1 MSMFEKSP
9 KSSSDV
15 LGKTNRIVE
24 GTVIKGNI
32 VSQTDFRMDGELI
45 GNFESNAKIVIGPA
59 GVIIGELI
67 CKNADIEGKF
77 EGKIKVAELL
87 TVKSTA
93 IINGEVSTAKLAV
106 EPGAEFAASC
116 TMINTVKNLPAHEA
130 RPQLTHEKR

>member
-1 MSMFEKSP
+1 MFEKSP
-9 KSSSDV
+9 KASADS
-15 LGKTNRIVE
+15 LGKTSRIVE
-24 GTVIKGNI
+24 GTVIRGNI

-59 GVIIGELI
+59 GIIVGELI

-87 TVKSTA
+87 TVKSKA
-93 IINGEVSTAKLAV
+93 VINGEVTTAKLSV
-106 EPGAEFAASC
+106 EPGAEFTASC

-130 RPQLTHEKR
+130 KPTTEKR

>member
-1 MSMFEKSP
+1 MFEKSL
-9 KSSSDV
+9 KASADV

-24 GTVIKGNI
+24 GTVIRGNI

-59 GVIIGELI
+59 GRVVGELI

-87 TVKSTA
+87 TVKSKA
-93 IINGEVSTAKLAV
+93 IISGEVTTAKLAV
-106 EPGAEFAASC
+106 EPGAEFTASC
-116 TMINTVKNLPAHEA
+116 AMINTVKNLPAHEA
-130 RPQLTHEKR
+130 RPQLTQEKR

>member
-9 KSSSDV
+9 KASADG
-15 LGKTNRIVE
+15 LGKTSRIVE
-24 GTVIKGNI
+24 GTVIRGNI

-59 GVIIGELI
+59 GVVVGELI

-77 EGKIKVAELL
+77 EGKIQVAELL
-87 TVKSTA
+87 TVKSKA

-106 EPGAEFAASC
+106 EPGAEFTASC
-116 TMINTVKNLPAHEA
+116 TMVNSIKNLPAHEA
-130 RPQLTHEKR
+130 RKQLTQEKR

>member
-1 MSMFEKSP
+1 MSMFEKSL
-9 KSSSDV
+9 KASADV

-24 GTVIKGNI
+24 GTVIRGNI

-59 GVIIGELI
+59 GRIVGELI

-87 TVKSTA
+87 TVKSKA
-93 IINGEVSTAKLAV
+93 IISGEVTTAKLAV
-106 EPGAEFAASC
+106 EPGAEFTASC
-116 TMINTVKNLPAHEA
+116 AMINTVKNLPAHEA
-130 RPQLTHEKR
+130 RPQLTQEKR

>member
-9 KSSSDV
+9 KASADS
-15 LGKTNRIVE
+15 LGKTSRIVE
-24 GTVIKGNI
+24 GTVIRGNI

-59 GVIIGELI
+59 GIIVGELI

-87 TVKSTA
+87 TVKSKA
-93 IINGEVSTAKLAV
+93 VINGEVTTAKLSV
-106 EPGAEFAASC
+106 EPGAEFTASC

-130 RPQLTHEKR
+130 KPTQEKR

>member
-1 MSMFEKSP
+1 MFEKSL
-9 KSSSDV
+9 KASADV

-24 GTVIKGNI
+24 GTVIRGNI

-59 GVIIGELI
+59 GRIVGELI

-87 TVKSTA
+87 TVKSKA
-93 IINGEVSTAKLAV
+93 IISGEVTTAKLAV
-106 EPGAEFAASC
+106 EPGAEFTASC
-116 TMINTVKNLPAHEA
+116 AMINTVKNLPAHEA
-130 RPQLTHEKR
+130 RPQLTQEKR